1 MSPTD
6 MYAQFFQMNLY
17 AVINKTEIL
26 LRVTEF
32 VVMWESLVSF

>member
-1 MSPTD
+1 
-6 MYAQFFQMNLY
+6 MNLY